1 MSAHTRHEHRQEPV
15 DDRGPLLRLCDLHVA
30 IPQRKGVVTPLRG
43 VDLTLEAGRTLG
55 IVGESGSGKTMTS
68 LAIMG
73 LLPGNGR
80 VTSGRI
86 EFDGTDLVSVD
97 ESRARRRRG
106 RDIGMIFQDP
116 MTSLNPTM
124 TIGEQVS
131 EGARVHERLSK
142 RDAHTRAVEILDRV
156 GMPRPQSIARDYPHQ
171 LSGGM
176 RQRAMIA
183 MALVNHPQLLIADE
197 PTTALDVT
205 TQRQIL
211 DLIEDIQDEFGS
223 AVILVTHDLG
233 VVAGRA
239 DDVAVMYAGRVVE
252 QAPAG
257 TLFEDPAHQYTRA
270 LLAALPERAVQGS
283 ERLYAI
289 PGMPPN
295 LSEQIE
301 GCPFAPRCHR
311 VQDDCLTG
319 TVQPVRIGEAH
330 VAACLHPGA
339 DEGDD
344 AFTNATAGAVA
355 AGHAAHEPPP
365 TADAG
370 QDLLE
375 VDGATKEYPALGGSI
390 VRRKV
395 GVISAVSDVSFT
407 VRPGETFGLVGES
420 GCGKSTLGRLVAMLE
435 TPTSGAL
442 RLDGADI
449 TGLTGRESRAAH
461 RRIQMMFQDSTAA
474 MDPRMR
480 IDEILTEPL
489 DIQKVGTSR
498 SRAEQVEDLVGD
510 VGLADDALERY
521 PHEFSGGQLQ
531 RVGLARSLA
540 LGPRLVVCDE
550 PVSALDVSVQ
560 AQVLNLMKDVQAEH
574 DLAYLFISHDLSV
587 VRYMSDRIGV
597 MYLGHMVEQG
607 PAEEVSA
614 RPRHPY
620 TRVLIDAVP
629 TVDQQE
635 DRDRL
640 LVEGELPSAAD
651 PPSGCRFRTR
661 CPFAQEICA
670 TAPPVHEFGENGDSH
685 TVACHFPLPADGSLP
700 VRAEAAT

>member
-1 MSAHTRHEHRQEPV
+1 MTQDMRRDGEVAAA
-15 DDRGPLLRLCDLHVA
+15 DGGDALLRISDLHVS
-30 IPQRKGVVTPLRG
+30 IPQRKGMVNPLRG
-43 VDLTLEAGRTLG
+43 VDLSLEAGRTIG

-73 LLPGNGR
+73 LLPGTGR
-80 VTSGRI
+80 VTAGSI
-86 EFDGTDLVSVD
+86 EFDGTDLMAAGAH
-97 ESRARRRRG
+97 EARRRRG
-106 RDIGMIFQDP
+106 SDIGMIFQDP
-116 MTSLNPTM
+116 MSSLNPTM
-124 TIGEQVS
+124 TIGEQVG
-131 EGARVHERLSK
+131 EGARFHERLSR
-142 RDAHTRAVEILDRV
+142 RDARDRAVEILDRV
-156 GMPRPQSIARDYPHQ
+156 GMPRPESIARDYPHQ

-183 MALVNHPQLLIADE
+183 MALVNHPKLLIADE

-211 DLIEDIQDEFGS
+211 DLIEDIQEEFGS
-223 AVILVTHDLG
+223 AAILVTHDLG

-252 QAPAG
+252 QAPAAR
-257 TLFEDPAHQYTRA
+257 LFADPAHQYTRA
-270 LLAALPERAVQGS
+270 LLAALPERAVQGNG
-283 ERLYAI
+283 RLYAI

-295 LSEQIE
+295 LGEQIE

-319 TVQPVRIGEAH
+319 TIQLERVGGEH
-330 VAACLHPGA
+330 VAACLHPGG
-339 DEGDD
+339 EEID
-344 AFTNATAGAVA
+344 ALSDASPV
-355 AGHAAHEPPP
+355 
-365 TADAG
+365 TADSAG
-370 QDLLE
+370 LRPTQTPAERGTDQVVLE
-375 VDGATKEYPALGGSI
+375 VDGATKQYPALGGSI
-390 VRRKV
+390 VRRRV
-395 GVISAVSDVSFT
+395 GSISAVSEVSFS
-407 VRPGETFGLVGES
+407 VRAGETFGLVGES

-435 TPTSGAL
+435 TPTSGSV
-442 RLDGADI
+442 RLDGAGI
-449 TGLTGRESRAAH
+449 TGLKGRQARSAH
-461 RRIQMMFQDSTAA
+461 RRVQMMFQDSTAA

-480 IDEILTEPL
+480 VDEILTEPL
-489 DIQKVGTSR
+489 DIQKVGTAR
-498 SRAEQVEDLVGD
+498 SRTERAEDLVAD

-540 LGPRLVVCDE
+540 LDPRLVVCDE

-560 AQVLNLMKDVQAEH
+560 AQVLNLMKDIQAEH

-587 VRYMSDRIGV
+587 VSYLSDRIGV

-607 PAEEVSA
+607 PAEEVSS

-629 TVDQQE
+629 TVEQQD
-635 DRDRL
+635 DRERL

-670 TAPPVHEFGENGDSH
+670 TAPPVHEFGSGDASH
-685 TVACHFPLPADGSLP
+685 TVACHFPLPADGTLP
-700 VRAEAAT
+700 VRAEAST